1 MGTGER
7 KGEHIRVCAERDV
20 EFREKGTGLEDVSFR
35 DVELVYQALP
45 EADLCNVNTETEFMG
60 KEFGVPLMVSAITG
74 GTEEAKEINLEI
86 AAVCEELGIGFGL
99 GSQRA
104 MLEDPEKY
112 ETYKVRGVA
121 PTIFVAGN
129 IGAVQL
135 KEYSADR
142 IAAALEDVGADALA
156 IHLNA
161 AQEAVQKEGTTDFSG
176 CVKEIGKI
184 ASKMRKPVYVKE
196 VGAGISME
204 VAKRLTRT
212 KIKAIDVQGA
222 GGTSWTAVEYER
234 LGEEEQTFREFGIP
248 TAASILEVK
257 KGFKRKIVA
266 SGGIRNGLDCV
277 KGIVLGADMCGIAL
291 PVLRAQQKS
300 GKEEVKK
307 YLARIVKEIKTGMFL
322 VGAGNIKE
330 LKKKKYVLQGRTLEW
345 ARQRKL

>member
-7 KGEHIRVCAERDV
+7 KEEHIRVCVEKDV
-20 EFREKGTGLEDVSFR
+20 EFREKSTGLEDVSFR

-45 EADLCNVNTETEFMG
+45 EAALEKVGTETEFMG
-60 KEFGVPLMVSAITG
+60 KRFKAPLMVSAITG
-74 GTEEAKEINLEI
+74 GTEEAKKINLEI

-104 MLEDPEKY
+104 MLEDPKKD
-112 ETYKVRGVA
+112 ETYKARCVA
-121 PTIFVAGN
+121 PTIFIAGN
-129 IGAVQL
+129 IGAAQL
-135 KEYSADR
+135 KEYGIDR
-142 IAAALEDVGADALA
+142 IAAALESVGADALA

-161 AQEAVQKEGTTDFSG
+161 AQEAVQSEGTTDFRG
-176 CVKEIGKI
+176 CIKEIGKL

-196 VGAGISME
+196 VGAGISKE
-204 VAKRLTRT
+204 AAKRLTRT

-234 LGEEEQTFREFGIP
+234 NNEKEQTFREFGIP

-277 KGIVLGADMCGIAL
+277 KGLVLGADLCGIAL
-291 PVLRAQQKS
+291 PVLRAQQAGGS
-300 GKEEVKK
+300 GEVKK
-307 YLARIVKEIKTGMFL
+307 YLERVIGEIRTGMFL
-322 VGAGNIKE
+322 VGANKVKD
-330 LKKKKYVLQGRTLEW
+330 LRKRKYVLQGRTLEW